1 MKTVVFNSVHV
12 RCNHVWRDA
21 FRAITKLSFNP
32 TNPVCITFVGEPAV
46 DEGGPRREFF
56 TLALAAMVEDVT
68 MFHGPPHSKYVTDF
82 VKTLHL
88 HTSNFTT
95 LGTHNLTSK
104 EDIIFKFSQVIEQ
117 C

>member
-1 MKTVVFNSVHV
+1 MVYHNILTVLLEYID
-12 RCNHVWRDA
+12 CL
-21 FRAITKLSFNP
+21 IK
-32 TNPVCITFVGEPAV
+32 I
-46 DEGGPRREFF
+46 
-56 TLALAAMVEDVT
+56 
-68 MFHGPPHSKYVTDF
+68 VTDF
-82 VKTLHL
+82 AKTLHL

>member
-1 MKTVVFNSVHV
+1 MVTSH
-12 RCNHVWRDA
+12 
-21 FRAITKLSFNP
+21 
-32 TNPVCITFVGEPAV
+32 
-46 DEGGPRREFF
+46 
-56 TLALAAMVEDVT
+56 TLY
-68 MFHGPPHSKYVTDF
+68 SYVTDF

-88 HTSNFTT
+88 YTTIYYVIDFAKTLHLHTSNFT